1 MESVTNQ
8 SDWISL
14 KSVYNSALLCS
25 LGFFFIA
32 FLIPIVA
39 YDPNILGAS
48 GFQVALIFALL
59 TLGSAAF
66 SPIAGRITKHGR
78 RRESIFFGATIRGLS
93 YVGMALSIWL
103 RSIDFLIL
111 NSIIWGMGAA
121 FYNVGS
127 DAEISERVSRENRSE
142 AFGRRSAY
150 NGRGQTVGTAIG
162 FVIFYAFDIYT
173 AFFFYA
179 VMNVIGGVVVISDR
193 RPSLPSR
200 ERMGEFA
207 SGIMGKSI
215 IALVLAAAIEAFV
228 LALLSPFVEL
238 YIFESFTTELEL
250 VALLYLPGGLITAFL
265 GGYIGK
271 LADRSNQV
279 HIVAGSALA
288 VSAST
293 IVLAFLPILT
303 IGFEYGM
310 YLVAPLFAIQIVAG
324 TAAYTVMTSVLGTA
338 YEGRAGE
345 GFGRFEAVMGVA
357 RFSGPLA
364 GGLFWDIL
372 GPMTPFIFVGLVELL
387 LIPAYYVGMKQYHR
401 AMQKQN
407 SND

>member
-1 MESVTNQ
+1 MESTTNQ
-8 SDWISL
+8 SDWTAL

-25 LGFFFIA
+25 LGFFFVS

-59 TLGSAAF
+59 TLGSAGF

-78 RRESIFFGATIRGLS
+78 RRESIFFGAIVRGLA
-93 YVGMALSIWL
+93 YVGMALSIGV

-111 NSIIWGMGAA
+111 NSIIWGIGAA

-127 DAEISERVSRENRSE
+127 DAEVSERVSRENRSE

-150 NGRGQTVGTAIG
+150 NGRGQIIGTFIG
-162 FVIFYAFDIYT
+162 FIIYYVFDLYA

-179 VMNVIGGVVVISDR
+179 AMNIIGGIVVISDR
-193 RPSLPSR
+193 RPAIPSR
-200 ERMGEFA
+200 ERIVEVA

-215 IALVLAAAIEAFV
+215 IALILAAAIDAFV
-228 LALLSPFVEL
+228 LALLSPFVIL

-250 VALLYLPGGLITAFL
+250 VALLYLPGGIITAFL

-271 LADRSNQV
+271 FADRSNQV

-293 IVLAFLPILT
+293 IILAFLPILT
-303 IGFEYGM
+303 AGIPLGM

-345 GFGRFEAVMGVA
+345 GFGRFEAVMGLA

-364 GGLFWDIL
+364 GGLFWDVL

-387 LIPAYYVGMKQYHR
+387 LIPAYYFGMTQYRKAIQREHI
-401 AMQKQN
+401 
-407 SND
+407 

>member
-1 MESVTNQ
+1 MEEPEKK
-8 SDWISL
+8 SDWTAL

-25 LGFFFIA
+25 LGFFFVS

-59 TLGSAAF
+59 TLGSAGF
-66 SPIAGRITKHGR
+66 SPIAGRLTKDGR
-78 RRESIFFGATIRGLS
+78 RRGSIFFGATVRGLA
-93 YVGMALSIWL
+93 YVGMATAIWF

-127 DAEISERVSRENRSE
+127 DAEISERVTRENRAE

-150 NGRGQTVGTAIG
+150 NGRGQIIGTVIG
-162 FVIFYAFDIYT
+162 FTIYYMFDIYT

-179 VMNVIGGVVVISDR
+179 AMNVTGGLVVISDKQ
-193 RPSLPSR
+193 PSIPSR
-200 ERMGEFA
+200 ERIAEFA

-215 IALVLAAAIEAFV
+215 IALVLAAAIDAFV

-250 VALLYLPGGLITAFL
+250 VALLYLPGGIITAFL
-265 GGYIGK
+265 GGYIGR
-271 LADRSNQV
+271 LADRSNKV
-279 HIVAGSALA
+279 NVVAGSALV
-288 VSAST
+288 VSFST

-303 IGFEYGM
+303 TGIPLGM
-310 YLVAPLFAIQIVAG
+310 YFVAPLFAMQMVAG

-345 GFGRFEAVMGVA
+345 GFGRFEAVMGLA

-387 LIPAYYVGMKQYHR
+387 LIPAYYVGMKHYQK
-401 AMQKQN
+401 AMDN
-407 SND
+407 SSQTA

>member
-1 MESVTNQ
+1 MEEITEK
-8 SDWISL
+8 SDWASL
-14 KSVYNSALLCS
+14 KSVYNSAFLCS
-25 LGFFFIA
+25 LGFFFVA

-39 YDPNILGAS
+39 YDPNILGAT

-59 TLGSAAF
+59 TLGSAGF

-78 RRESIFFGATIRGLS
+78 RRESMLFGASVRGMS
-93 YVGMALSIWL
+93 YIGMAFAISI

-111 NSIIWGMGAA
+111 NSLIWGMGAA
-121 FYNVGS
+121 FYHVGS
-127 DAEISERVSRENRSE
+127 DAEISERVIRENRSE
-142 AFGRRSAY
+142 AFGKRSAA
-150 NGRGQTVGTAIG
+150 NGRGQVLGTFIG
-162 FVIFYAFDIYT
+162 FSIYFMFDLYI

-179 VMNVIGGVVVISDR
+179 AMNVLGGLVVISDR
-193 RPSLPSR
+193 RPPIPTR
-200 ERMGEFA
+200 ERIFA
-207 SGIMGKSI
+207 AANSTLGKSI
-215 IALVLAAAIEAFV
+215 LALVFAAAIDAFV

-250 VALLYLPGGLITAFL
+250 VALLYLPGGIITAFL

-271 LADRSNQV
+271 VADRSNQV
-279 HIVAGSALA
+279 AIVAGSALV

-293 IVLAFLPILT
+293 ITLAFLPTLT
-303 IGFEYGM
+303 EGIWYGM
-310 YLVAPLFAIQIVAG
+310 YFVAPLFTLQIVAG

-345 GFGRFEAVMGVA
+345 GFGRFEAAMGFA

-387 LIPAYYVGMKQYHR
+387 LIPAYYIGMKHY
-401 AMQKQN
+401 QKAIN
-407 SND
+407 EVSESE

>member
-1 MESVTNQ
+1 METNSNG
-8 SDWISL
+8 SDWRAL
-14 KSVYNSALLCS
+14 KSVYNSALFCS
-25 LGFFFIA
+25 LGFFFVS
-32 FLIPIVA
+32 FLIPIVS

-59 TLGSAAF
+59 TLGSAGF
-66 SPIAGRITKHGR
+66 SPIAGRLTKNGR

-93 YVGMALSIWL
+93 YVGMALAIWF

-121 FYNVGS
+121 FNNVGS
-127 DAEISERVSRENRSE
+127 DSEISERVTRENRSE

-150 NGRGQTVGTAIG
+150 NGRGQIIGTTIG
-162 FVIFYAFDIYT
+162 FTIYYIFDIYT

-179 VMNVIGGVVVISDR
+179 AMNIIGGIVVIIDKQ
-193 RPSLPSR
+193 PSMPSR
-200 ERMGEFA
+200 ERMVEF
-207 SGIMGKSI
+207 SGGIMGKSI
-215 IALVLAAAIEAFV
+215 IALVVAAAIDSFV

-250 VALLYLPGGLITAFL
+250 VALLYLPGGIITAFL
-265 GGYIGK
+265 GGHIGK
-271 LADRSNQV
+271 LADKSNKV
-279 HIVAGSALA
+279 NVVAGSALV
-288 VSAST
+288 VSVT
-293 IVLAFLPILT
+293 TVFLAFLPILT
-303 IGFEYGM
+303 TGIPLGM
-310 YLVAPLFAIQIVAG
+310 YLVAPLFAMQMVAG

-345 GFGRFEAVMGVA
+345 GFGKFEAVMGLA

-364 GGLFWDIL
+364 GGLLWDVL

-387 LIPAYYVGMKQYHR
+387 LIPAYYIGMKHYQN
-401 AMQKQN
+401 AMQYEN
-407 SND
+407 VS